1 MFRNLLE
8 LLILISKTYLRMI
21 ILRVLCIN
29 IVNQVIILL
38 QVEEMLLQFNQYK
51 HQLSNNIKLL
61 LRKTI

>member
-29 IVNQVIILL
+29 TVNQVIILL
-38 QVEEMLLQFNQYK
+38 QVEEMLLQFNKYK

>member
-38 QVEEMLLQFNQYK
+38 QVEEMLLQFNKYK